1 MFEMSS
7 KKLGLDKAI
16 FTGDTFKSMGDF
28 DDEQKQLTKAEIEL
42 LLKKGVIGF
51 LDNQMKE
58 EDYFNQSI

>member
-28 DDEQKQLTKAEIEL
+28 DDE
-42 LLKKGVIGF
+42 
-51 LDNQMKE
+51 
-58 EDYFNQSI
+58 